1 MLKWWWSTILC
12 DVEGD
17 DSKFD
22 HGLLQKYPQAATIM
36 DSCFL
41 ASAVSWRQMQP
52 LSLATSQKRHGS
64 FFLTP
69 RERPKAPW
77 ILRNLFCSFFTGRI
91 LFHQTS
97 RLNSVER
104 LMFGNSPPS
113 FRKNIFPEPEKNEG
127 FPPKKHFFF
136 FFGTGLD
143 QVALVTS
150 NRRRSSRQRLGRCW
164 TRETVHR
171 LGVCAPK
178 WWFRIR
184 ESPPKNAW
192 TIQGTCGDWW
202 ESICELIWKNE
213 FPHKL
218 IVVVW

>member
-136 FFGTGLD
+136 FSELDSIRSHWWHRIAGEAHASDLGAVGPARPYTGLGFVH
-143 QVALVTS
+143 Q
-150 NRRRSSRQRLGRCW
+150 NGGLGSGNHPQKMPEPF
-164 TRETVHR
+164 RELAETDGKVY
-171 LGVCAPK
+171 V
-178 WWFRIR
+178 
-184 ESPPKNAW
+184 N
-192 TIQGTCGDWW
+192 
-202 ESICELIWKNE
+202 
-213 FPHKL
+213 
-218 IVVVW
+218 